1 LILPDSGYETDE
13 SVAEFS
19 RAYLEKLHALP
30 GVEAACVADHL
41 PRTPMP
47 PKNSFSIDSVEQEE
61 GVALTAT
68 TLSVSDGYFESFRI
82 RFLQGRSFEAE
93 DRLSAPPVAIINNAM
108 AQTHWP
114 DRNPLG
120 ERITLRGVSREIIG
134 IVGNVREDMFRDRLM
149 ASEPIIYLPQ
159 AQVPSR
165 AIAVVLRTT
174 PPPRTLA
181 GPARDALWEVDRK
194 LSATEIQTYE
204 EFIAQFFV
212 GMQVIST
219 LLSSFGGLA
228 LFLAAV
234 GIYGVLAFSVSRRTH
249 EIGIRMAMGAKRRDV
264 LKLVTREGIVL
275 VIIGFAIGV
284 PGIMLVSRAVAQV
297 MAGFSTVA
305 PATAFWVGLVLF
317 SVSLLACYIPA
328 RRAAALHPL
337 VALRY
342 E

>member
-1 LILPDSGYETDE
+1 
-13 SVAEFS
+13 
-19 RAYLEKLHALP
+19 
-30 GVEAACVADHL
+30 
-41 PRTPMP
+41 M
-47 PKNSFSIDSVEQEE
+47 
-61 GVALTAT
+61 
-68 TLSVSDGYFESFRI
+68 
-82 RFLQGRSFEAE
+82 
-93 DRLSAPPVAIINNAM
+93 
-108 AQTHWP
+108 
-114 DRNPLG
+114 
-120 ERITLRGVSREIIG
+120 
-134 IVGNVREDMFRDRLM
+134 
-149 ASEPIIYLPQ
+149 
-159 AQVPSR
+159 
-165 AIAVVLRTT
+165 
-174 PPPRTLA
+174 
-181 GPARDALWEVDRK
+181 DRK

-212 GMQVIST
+212 GLQVIST

-249 EIGIRMAMGAKRRDV
+249 EIGIRMAMGAKRLDV

-284 PGIMLVSRAVAQV
+284 PGIMLVSRTVAQV

-317 SVSLLACYIPA
+317 LVSLLACYIPA

-337 VALRY
+337 VALRD